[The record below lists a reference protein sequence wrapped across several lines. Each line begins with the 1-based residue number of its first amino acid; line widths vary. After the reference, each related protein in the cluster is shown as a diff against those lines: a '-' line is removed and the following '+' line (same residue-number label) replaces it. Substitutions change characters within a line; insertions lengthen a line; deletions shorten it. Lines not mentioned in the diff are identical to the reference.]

1 MIVQLNPSIP
11 VTVTSKDN
19 RPGECIAMID
29 YGPEHHIM
37 WGVAFDDTG
46 EVWWTPNPEIR
57 LHPNWSLERRFKRR
71 TGLWQ
76 RAEGHQA

>member
-1 MIVQLNPSIP
+1 MITQINPSIP

-19 RPGECIAMID
+19 RSGECFALMD
-29 YGPEHHIM
+29 YGPEHHVI

-57 LHPNWSLERRFKRR
+57 FHPNWSLERRFKSAKPL
-71 TGLWQ
+71 G
-76 RAEGHQA
+76 EKND